1 MRQYS
6 RWRRESDCRTVN
18 LTCGRRWTTCVLE
31 LRCILQ
37 RGRGHWMRPAT
48 AFGWVLIDRLPPPDR
63 IGPQCSCHCSHFV
76 TCRFHDRTQL
86 HGRIS
91 AIREARGDFGCPL
104 EGFAVN
110 EEVAGELSLASR

>member
-1 MRQYS
+1 
-6 RWRRESDCRTVN
+6 
-18 LTCGRRWTTCVLE
+18 
-31 LRCILQ
+31 
-37 RGRGHWMRPAT
+37 MRPAT
-48 AFGWVLIDRLPPPDR
+48 AFGRVLIDRLPPLDR
-63 IGPQCSCHCSHFV
+63 IGPQYSCDCSHFV

-91 AIREARGDFGCPL
+91 AIREARDDFGCPL